1 MSEQKTEDKLTDQS
15 MATVH
20 LKERREVRYDVE
32 LGIEVS
38 GIDPKGQA
46 FHESTVTRDVSEWG
60 CGFLVSTELRV
71 DDMIAIR
78 MNSPDQEGASSR
90 PQCLYQILR
99 VKREGTSWL
108 VGAWKMGGSD
118 IWGSDLPKAAQSEGL
133 GQEARKEEPIQG
145 EDPPRKD
152 SDR

>member
-32 LGIEVS
+32 LKIEVS
-38 GIDPKGQA
+38 GIDQEGQA
-46 FHESTVTRDVSEWG
+46 FHERTVTRDVSEWG
-60 CGFLVSTELRV
+60 CGFLVSTELKV

-78 MNSPDQEGASSR
+78 MSSPDQEGTSSR
-90 PQCLYQILR
+90 PQCLYQVLR
-99 VKREGTSWL
+99 VKREGTRWL
-108 VGAWKMGGSD
+108 VGSWKMGGSD
-118 IWGSDLPKAAQSEGL
+118 IWGSDLPKSAQSEGM
-133 GQEARKEEPIQG
+133 GQEARAEGTIQG
-145 EDPPRKD
+145 EGPPRKD

>member
-1 MSEQKTEDKLTDQS
+1 MSEQKTEDKLTELS

-20 LKERREVRYDVE
+20 LKERREIRYDVALE
-32 LGIEVS
+32 IEVS
-38 GIDPKGQA
+38 GIGQDAQA
-46 FHESTVTRDVSEWG
+46 FHERTVTRDVSEWG
-60 CGFLVSTELRV
+60 CGFLVSTEMKV

-78 MNSPDQEGASSR
+78 MSSPDREGASPR
-90 PQCLYQILR
+90 PQCFYQVLR
-99 VKREGTSWL
+99 VKREGNRWL

-118 IWGSDLPKAAQSEGL
+118 IWGSDLPRAAQSEGL

-145 EDPPRKD
+145 ENPPRKD